1 MRKSFGGFVKGPK
14 HPSKTKVDAE
24 KMIFYPKRLHYW
36 FLKIAP
42 EKLPKQETVQNQK
55 KAVQQT
61 QSMNFCLAIANGSP
75 FSTIRSKLWDPLACG
90 GKLCFMY
97 NHTFYSLSL

>member
-1 MRKSFGGFVKGPK
+1 MRKSFGGCVKGPK

-42 EKLPKQETVQNQK
+42 EKLPKQETVQKPK
-55 KAVQQT
+55 K
-61 QSMNFCLAIANGSP
+61 GSP
-75 FSTIRSKLWDPLACG
+75 ANTINEFLSGHCKW
-90 GKLCFMY
+90 FTIFY
-97 NHTFYSLSL
+97 NQV